1 MLTILLNIFKVCA
14 FIYVL
19 ILVLLYFFQEKLI
32 FHPSKIPTD
41 YQFNFLPKPEE
52 LTFKMQDN
60 TLLNGILMK
69 ANNSKGL
76 IFYLHG
82 NAGNVASW
90 GEIAHTY
97 TNENYDVFMLDY
109 RGYGKSEGNIF
120 SEKQLHEDVELVY
133 NHLKE
138 RYSEDKIIIL
148 GYSIG
153 SGMAAKL
160 AAQSNAKL
168 LILQAPYY
176 SLKDLASH
184 FIPIVPSFILKYKL
198 ETNKVLPQCKMPVV
212 IFHGTKDEVIYYE
225 SSLKLQKLFKEKDT
239 LILLNG
245 QSHNNMSE
253 NPQYLKEIEKILLS
267 R

>member
-1 MLTILLNIFKVCA
+1 MWAILLNIFKVCV

-32 FHPSKIPTD
+32 FHPSKIPND

-52 LTFKMQDN
+52 LTFKTQDN
-60 TLLNGILMK
+60 ILLHGILMK
-69 ANNSKGL
+69 ADSSKGL

-82 NAGNVASW
+82 NGGTVASW

-97 TNENYDVFMLDY
+97 TTENYDVFMLDY
-109 RGYGKSEGNIF
+109 RGYGKSGGSIF
-120 SEKQLHEDVELVY
+120 SEKQLHEDVQLVY
-133 NHLKE
+133 NKLKE

-148 GYSIG
+148 GYSMG
-153 SGMAAKL
+153 SGMATKL
-160 AAQSNAKL
+160 ATKSNAKL

-176 SLKDLASH
+176 SLKDLMSH
-184 FIPIVPSFILKYKL
+184 YIAFIPTFILKYSL
-198 ETNKVLPQCKMPVV
+198 ETNKVLPQCKMPVI

-245 QSHNNMSE
+245 QYHNNMSE
-253 NPQYLKEIEKILLS
+253 NPQYLKEIEKIL
-267 R
+267 RK